1 MAKKNFITYTVGM
14 VIDLILIIIVSD
26 INPTLNIFNY
36 RGRATPREYWL
47 FLVFWV
53 TLIPLFLSAF
63 TPISFLIF
71 LASIVMLHSLAVRRL
86 HDIGMSGYWILLTHY
101 FWLFLQ
107 AVGGGFLAL
116 SMDIP
121 NEESQ
126 GIAFGFGGLF
136 MVISLIGF
144 SVLQIWLFA
153 KWGDKFENKHGDRPD
168 DKISSRVASIKE
180 YGLSLLRHLKPE
192 QLTLN
197 Q

>member
-1 MAKKNFITYTVGM
+1 
-14 VIDLILIIIVSD
+14 
-26 INPTLNIFNY
+26 
-36 RGRATPREYWL
+36 
-47 FLVFWV
+47 
-53 TLIPLFLSAF
+53 
-63 TPISFLIF
+63 
-71 LASIVMLHSLAVRRL
+71 MLHSLAVRRL
-86 HDIGMSGYWILLTHY
+86 HDIGMSGYWILLTYY

-107 AVGGGFLAL
+107 AVGGVFLAL

-136 MVISLIGF
+136 MAISLIGF

-153 KWGDKFENKHGDRPD
+153 KWGDKFENKYGDRPD
-168 DKISSRVASIKE
+168 DKISSRVASIKD